1 MDRNTIDNFHAFT
14 KLYGYVRMFHPSD
27 EASSIDW
34 DRFAISGL
42 KKVENSAD
50 SVELRKIL
58 LELFLPVAPSIE
70 IYQTVNGL
78 EYDLNKIIPHDP
90 TGLTIVAWQRL
101 GMSLNEN
108 QKFDEFKKARI
119 GRLKIP
125 KINYTEISRKVD
137 ASKFRGKRLSAKG
150 ILCIDT
156 DFEGYEACFFMDI
169 YGKDGIKLERNEIY
183 LNSDTYKEYIMD
195 VLVPEE
201 ASSLEIGCK
210 QTAEGIFYI
219 SGIKLEVIDG
229 TGREAEESYS
239 WDFENHELNQPPA
252 GWNLTKDSAIV
263 EVIDY
268 NAYKGTKC
276 CMIDSYFEKQLFDKY
291 PLPGELI
298 QKSISNKLS
307 CAVPLALYSDE
318 IGTLPHAAPVKL
330 ENLKRELSGI
340 EIDSLTHENLYAR
353 LAGVVILWNVVQHSY
368 PYFDLYDIDW
378 ERALDEA
385 IESVYICRSEIEYV
399 NSLNLLLANLNDG
412 HCRVEYDGDD
422 KELFS
427 PPFTLV
433 YAEECFVINRVIGDD
448 GIFRLGDVI
457 KSIDGIPVNEA
468 ASDAAKHISSATE
481 GWKTR
486 LVTLKLV
493 KGTENSS
500 IILEIMRDGKIIDI
514 ETIRCISYRQLIE
527 SRNKAG
533 ESPTAIDELKAGIF
547 YIDLSRAKLQQIDE
561 MAIKLASAKGII
573 FDVRFYPKLHFAFLG
588 YLTDRPMLSQIWN
601 SPQIIYPDHDNFVG
615 FNTDGRWTIP
625 PLEPRFKG
633 KIVFLTGPGAISYGE
648 SLMGIV
654 ETYKLG
660 EIVGETTAG
669 TNGNINPVKLPG
681 GYTAYYTG
689 MKVLKH
695 DESRHHGVG
704 IQPTVYCPKT
714 IKGIAEGHD
723 EPLEKAIK
731 IIELHSK

>member
-1 MDRNTIDNFHAFT
+1 MNKNTVDNFHAFT

-34 DRFAISGL
+34 DKFAIFGL
-42 KKVENSAD
+42 QKVEKAAD
-50 SVELRKIL
+50 SVELRRIL
-58 LELFLPVAPSIE
+58 LELFLPVAPSTE
-70 IYQTVNGL
+70 VYETQKGL
-78 EYDLNKIIPHDP
+78 EYDLTKIIPQDK
-90 TGLTIVAWQRL
+90 TGLTPVAWQRL

-108 QKFDEFKKARI
+108 QKFDAYKKARI

-183 LNSDTYKEYIMD
+183 LNSDTYKEYILD

-219 SGIKLEVIDG
+219 SGIKLEVTNGI
-229 TGREAEESYS
+229 GREGEESYS

-252 GWNLTKDSAIV
+252 GWDLTKDSAIV

-268 NAYKGTKC
+268 NSYKGTKC
-276 CMIDSYFEKQLFDKY
+276 CLIDSYFEKQLFDKY

-298 QKSISNKLS
+298 QKQISRELS
-307 CAVPLALYSDE
+307 CVVPLALYSDDA
-318 IGTLPHAAPVKL
+318 GTLPHADPLKL
-330 ENLKRELSGI
+330 ENLKREFSGI

-378 ERALDEA
+378 ERAIDEA
-385 IESVYICRSEIEYV
+385 IESVYICKSEIEYV

-422 KELFS
+422 KVLFS
-427 PPFTLV
+427 PPFALA
-433 YAEECFVINRVIGDD
+433 YAEGSFVVSHVIGNNSQ
-448 GIFRLGDVI
+448 FHLGDVI
-457 KSIDGIPVNEA
+457 MSIDGIPVNEA
-468 ASDAAKHISSATE
+468 AANAAKYISSATK
-481 GWKTR
+481 GWKTQI
-486 LVTLKLV
+486 VTLKLV
-493 KGTENSS
+493 KGAENSS
-500 IILEIMRDGKIIDI
+500 INLKILRDGKNIDI
-514 ETIRCISYRQLIE
+514 ETTRCFSYRKLID
-527 SRNKAG
+527 SRHNKG
-533 ESPTAIDELKAGIF
+533 ESPAAIEELKAGIF
-547 YIDLSRAKLQQIDE
+547 HIDLSRAKFAQIEE
-561 MAIKLASAKGII
+561 MAEKLASAKGII
-573 FDVRFYPKLHFAFLG
+573 FDVRYYPKLHIGFLG
-588 YLTDRPMLSQIWN
+588 YLTDKPMLSQMWN
-601 SPQIIYPDHDNFVG
+601 TPQIIYPDHDNFVG
-615 FNTDGRWTIP
+615 YNTDGRWTIP

-633 KIVFLTGPGAISYGE
+633 KIVFLAGPGAISYGE

-654 ETYKLG
+654 EEYKLG
-660 EIVGETTAG
+660 DIVGETTAG

-695 DESRHHGVG
+695 DGSRHHGVG
-704 IQPTVYCPKT
+704 ISPTIPCTKT
-714 IKGIAEGHD
+714 IKGIAENRD

>member
-1 MDRNTIDNFHAFT
+1 MDRNTIDNIHAFT
-14 KLYGYVRMFHPSD
+14 KLYGYTRLFHPSD

-34 DRFAISGL
+34 DRFAIFGL
-42 KKVENSAD
+42 QEVQKAAD
-50 SVELRKIL
+50 SVELRRIL
-58 LELFLPVAPSIE
+58 LELFLPIAPSIE
-70 IYQTVNGL
+70 IYETQKGL
-78 EYDLNKIIPHDP
+78 EYDLIQIIPQDK
-90 TGLTIVAWQRL
+90 TGLTPVAWQRL

-108 QKFDEFKKARI
+108 QKFDAYKKARI

-137 ASKFRGKRLSAKG
+137 ASKFRDKRLIAKG
-150 ILCIDT
+150 YFCIDT
-156 DFEGYEACFFMDI
+156 DFEGYEACFFLDI
-169 YGKDGIKLERNEIY
+169 YGNDGKIIRRSEIKLD
-183 LNSDTYKEYIMD
+183 SDTYKEYNLE
-195 VLVPEE
+195 VLVPAE
-201 ASSLEIGCK
+201 ASEIKTGCK
-210 QTAEGIFYI
+210 QTREGMFFIH
-219 SGIKLEVIDG
+219 GIIVEVLND
-229 TGREAEESYS
+229 TGGQNEIVHT
-239 WDFENHELNQPPA
+239 WDFESQELNQPPI
-252 GWNLTKDSAIV
+252 GWECTMESSII

-268 NAYKGTKC
+268 NPYKGTKC
-276 CMIDSYFEKQLFDKY
+276 CFVESYFEKQLFDKY

-307 CAVPLALYSDE
+307 CVVPLALYSDE
-318 IGTLPHAAPVKL
+318 TGTLPHADPEKL
-330 ENLKRELSGI
+330 NKLKRELSGI
-340 EIDSLTHENLYAR
+340 EIDFLTHENLYAR

-378 ERALDEA
+378 EQALDEA
-385 IESVYICRSEIEYV
+385 IESVYMCNSEIEYV
-399 NSLNLLLANLNDG
+399 DTLNLLLANLNDG
-412 HCRVEYDGDD
+412 HCRVEYEGDD
-422 KELFS
+422 KVLFS
-427 PPFTLV
+427 PPFSLV
-433 YAEECFVINRVIGDD
+433 YAEGSYVVSRIIGDNNQ
-448 GIFRLGDVI
+448 FHLGDVI
-457 KSIDGIPVNEA
+457 ISINGIPVNEA
-468 ASDAAKHISSATE
+468 AANAGKYISSATE

-486 LVTLKLV
+486 LVTLNLV

-533 ESPTAIDELKAGIF
+533 ESPTAFEELKAGIF

-561 MAIKLASAKGII
+561 MAIKLASANGVI
-573 FDVRFYPKLHFAFLG
+573 FDLRSYPKLNFGFLG
-588 YLTDRPMLSQIWN
+588 YLSDNPMQSQKWN
-601 SPQIIYPDHDNFVG
+601 TPQIIYPDHDNFVG

-633 KIVFLTGPGAISYGE
+633 KIVFLAGPGAISYGE

-704 IQPTVYCPKT
+704 IQPTVPCFRT
-714 IKGIAEGHD
+714 IKGIAENRD